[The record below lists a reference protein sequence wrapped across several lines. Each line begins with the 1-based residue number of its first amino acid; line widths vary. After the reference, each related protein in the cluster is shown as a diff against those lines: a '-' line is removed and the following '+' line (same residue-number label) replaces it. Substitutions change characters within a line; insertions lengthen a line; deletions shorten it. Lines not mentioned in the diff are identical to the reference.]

1 MHYIYK
7 FFREENMK
15 ISDRAK
21 MLLYQITNA
30 VVQLTEIEIN
40 NILSEVDC
48 SEEEKSK
55 FKSAINTYRLNGSHL
70 VLKKRHPILL
80 ILDEV

>member
-1 MHYIYK
+1 
-7 FFREENMK
+7 
-15 ISDRAK
+15 

-48 SEEEKSK
+48 LEEEKIK
-55 FKSAINTYRLNGSHL
+55 FEFAINKYRFNGSHL
-70 VLKKRHPILL
+70 MLKKRHPILL